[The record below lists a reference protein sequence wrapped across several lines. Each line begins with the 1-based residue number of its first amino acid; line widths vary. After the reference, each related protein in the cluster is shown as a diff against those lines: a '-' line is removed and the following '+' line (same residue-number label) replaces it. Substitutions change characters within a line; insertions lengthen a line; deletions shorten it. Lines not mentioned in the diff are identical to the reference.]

1 MGADNGASGL
11 AGRMN
16 RRDFLKLSGAGLA
29 GASLLGVAGCGGGG
43 GAERN
48 EAGAIEV
55 IFSMGPDD
63 TGTRDGLIEQFNQD
77 REGEIQ
83 VTTRVMPTDTG
94 QYFDQLRTEFQAGG
108 GDIDVIGGDVIWPA
122 QFAANGWIVDLS
134 DRFTEDMRADFLEG
148 PIESNTYEGAV
159 YGVPW
164 YTDAGM
170 LYYRR
175 DLLEQSGFNNPP
187 ETWDE
192 LVEMAKQVQSD
203 SGTEI
208 GFIFQGAEYEGGV
221 VNGVEYI
228 NSYGGSVLAEDNAD
242 EVTID
247 SQESVEG
254 LSAERRMI
262 EEGITPQ
269 AVTTYTEEETEAAF
283 LNGDAVFCRNWPY
296 MYALAADESMSNI
309 SQDQISVAPLPRG
322 TNGESVSGLG
332 GWNLFIN
339 SSADQE
345 TQDAAWEFIQYMT
358 ATEQQRTFAL
368 DASFLPTLS
377 ALYDDQEILD
387 AVPVIALAGEALERT
402 VPRPVSPYY
411 SDMSLAMAEE
421 FNASLTGNKSAQ
433 DAISTLQ
440 QELQAIADEGSQG

>member
-1 MGADNGASGL
+1 MRTHDEAGLSGRL
-11 AGRMN
+11 N
-16 RRDFLKLSGAGLA
+16 RRDFLKISGAGLV

-43 GAERN
+43 GGAERN
-48 EAGAIEV
+48 EAGAIRV
-55 IFSMGPDD
+55 VFSMAPDD
-63 TGTRDGLIEQFNQD
+63 TGTRDELVRQFNQD
-77 REGEIQ
+77 REGEIE
-83 VTTRVMPTDTG
+83 VVNRTMPTDTG
-94 QYFDQLRTEFQAGG
+94 AYFDQLRTQFQAGG

-122 QFAANGWIVDLS
+122 QFAASGWIVDLS

-148 PIESNTYEGAV
+148 PVESNTFEGAV

-175 DLLEQSGFNNPP
+175 DLLEQSGFQNPP

-192 LVEMAKQVQSD
+192 LVQMAKQVQSD
-203 SGTEI
+203 SDTEI
-208 GFIFQGAEYEGGV
+208 GFIFQGGDYEGGV
-221 VNGVEYI
+221 VNGIEYI
-228 NSYGGSVLAEDNAD
+228 NSYGGSVLAEDNSD
-242 EVTID
+242 NVTID
-247 SQESVEG
+247 SPEAADG
-254 LSAERRMI
+254 LAAERRMI

-269 AVTTYTEEETEAAF
+269 AVTTYTEEESEAAF

-296 MYALAADESMSNI
+296 MYALAGDEDASNI
-309 SQDQISVAPLPRG
+309 SQDQIGVAPLPRG

-332 GWNLFIN
+332 GWNMFIN
-339 SSADQE
+339 ATSDQE

-358 ATEQQRTFAL
+358 APEQQRTFAL
-368 DASFLPTLS
+368 EASFLPTRS

-411 SDMSLAMAEE
+411 SDMSLEMQEE
-421 FNASLTGNKSAQ
+421 FNASLSGNKSPEQ
-433 DAISTLQ
+433 TVSDLQ
-440 QELQAIADEGSQG
+440 QSLQSIVEEGSQG